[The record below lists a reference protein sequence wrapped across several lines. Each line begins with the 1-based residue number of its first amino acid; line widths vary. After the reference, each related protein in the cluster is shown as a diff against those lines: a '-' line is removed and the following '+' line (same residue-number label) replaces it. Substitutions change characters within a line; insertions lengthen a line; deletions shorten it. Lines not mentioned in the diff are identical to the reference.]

1 MVMLLNIFSGTYNVI
16 LRGTP
21 WYFETKMKVI
31 RNTPNACRLI
41 SIFVWCHF
49 LCSIVLSLML
59 YSSCKQLARIYL
71 MRASFVVRQGR
82 INYCTSLSKVT
93 VQVIHSIPFAHAW
106 YKLWYTQV
114 LCYESIFSFSEIH
127 HIYLFFFFIENNIFQ
142 RIYFLKKDT
151 FWFIKRIL
159 GWKKIRIFFLVWQCF
174 KVSHSSHFADMIIF
188 FLK

>member
-93 VQVIHSIPFAHAW
+93 VQVTHSIPFAHAW

-127 HIYLFFFFIENNIFQ
+127 HIYLFFFFYWKQHFSKNLFFKKRHLLIYKKNSRLKKNKNIFS
-142 RIYFLKKDT
+142 RLAMF
-151 FWFIKRIL
+151 
-159 GWKKIRIFFLVWQCF
+159 
-174 KVSHSSHFADMIIF
+174 
-188 FLK
+188 

>member
-82 INYCTSLSKVT
+82 INYCTSLSNSVRWPFRLHTVSLLRMRDTNYDTLRCYAMKVYF
-93 VQVIHSIPFAHAW
+93 PFQ
-106 YKLWYTQV
+106 KF
-114 LCYESIFSFSEIH
+114 I
-127 HIYLFFFFIENNIFQ
+127 IYIYFFFFYWKQHFSKNLFFKKRHLLIYKKNSRLKKNKNIFS
-142 RIYFLKKDT
+142 RLAMF
-151 FWFIKRIL
+151 
-159 GWKKIRIFFLVWQCF
+159 
-174 KVSHSSHFADMIIF
+174 
-188 FLK
+188 

>member
-82 INYCTSLSKVT
+82 INYCRWPFRLHTVSLLRMRDT
-93 VQVIHSIPFAHAW
+93 N
-106 YKLWYTQV
+106 YGT
-114 LCYESIFSFSEIH
+114 CYESIFSFSEIH
-127 HIYLFFFFIENNIFQ
+127 HIYF
-142 RIYFLKKDT
+142 
-151 FWFIKRIL
+151 
-159 GWKKIRIFFLVWQCF
+159 IFFLLKTTFF
-174 KVSHSSHFADMIIF
+174 KEFIF
-188 FLK
+188 